1 MNDDLSKKP
10 LNHDLIIKAAMDI
23 LNVHGVAGLSMRRL
37 AASLNVEAASLYY
50 HLPNKGVLQQKIV
63 DSTAVQAMLPE
74 MPIASWSIALHR
86 LATNFRE
93 TLRKHPGVVPLIA
106 IQPVSAEV
114 ALQLSAPIV
123 ATMRKVNIEQEK
135 ALFAI
140 QSISVF
146 VIGHAL
152 AEVGNLPDSPTAP
165 QTYYDEWFE
174 IGLKALI
181 SGFQLQF
188 DS

>member
-1 MNDDLSKKP
+1 MKDSSKKS
-10 LNHDLIIKAAMDI
+10 LNHDLIIKAALDI
-23 LNVHGVAGLSMRRL
+23 LDVHGPSGLSMRRL

-50 HLPNKGVLQQKIV
+50 HLPNKGILLQKIV
-63 DSTAVQAMLPE
+63 DFSAVQAVLPE
-74 MPIASWSIALHR
+74 MPMKSWPTALRR
-86 LATNFRE
+86 LAANFRA

-106 IQPVSAEV
+106 IQPVSDEV
-114 ALQLSAPIV
+114 AFQLSAPIL
-123 ATMRKVNIEQEK
+123 AAMKEMNIEQEK
-135 ALFAI
+135 ALFVI

-152 AEVGNLPDSPTAP
+152 AEVGNLPDPPTAP
-165 QTYYDEWFE
+165 QAYYDEWFE
-174 IGLKALI
+174 MGLNALI